1 MIDVPPIFSFFVF
14 LVVCF
19 DHNVVVTCYLT
30 AETIDIKGKSIETS
44 KSCYCCFCC
53 CSLPNPNQSPWS
65 NDDDLAVC
73 DWRIGFD
80 WMMNPAKQQNQE
92 NQKNNVTL
100 PTSNNKQKRTY
111 RKEYREFKAFQ
122 NNINQP
128 NNIKDWQQKNLEFY
142 FFFSK
147 ILEPAKKKK
156 KLGSFFLARWLWI
169 SVCMCVYFECVNHKY
184 QISSFHF
191 YWFTGWLVFFS
202 PFYTFPLQRGKKC
215 FFFIRAPTSLH
226 LHCIG
231 FYL

>member
-1 MIDVPPIFSFFVF
+1 MWYENRYSLYPLSTHRTKWTKQKMIDVPPIFSFFVF

-80 WMMNPAKQQNQE
+80 WMMNPVKQTE

-100 PTSNNKQKRTY
+100 PTNNNKQNKREPIE
-111 RKEYREFKAFQ
+111 KNIENSKLFKTTSTSQTTLKTDNKRIWNF
-122 NNINQP
+122 I
-128 NNIKDWQQKNLEFY
+128 
-142 FFFSK
+142 FFSQK
-147 ILEPAKKKK
+147 FWSQPK
-156 KLGSFFLARWLWI
+156 
-169 SVCMCVYFECVNHKY
+169 
-184 QISSFHF
+184 
-191 YWFTGWLVFFS
+191 
-202 PFYTFPLQRGKKC
+202 
-215 FFFIRAPTSLH
+215 
-226 LHCIG
+226 
-231 FYL
+231 